1 MLEDFKVENLLDLP
15 QGGDVVEAQHE
26 RYRLDVKGHELWC
39 QMATQCVNFLE
50 GTQWTEAEIATMK
63 NERRP
68 YLTKNKIAPLHR
80 LMMGFLEENDYE
92 IKFMPGNDGTGTQQV
107 ADTLS
112 AVHKQVEESN
122 DSEWLDT
129 DVFQDGITAG
139 RGFLDQRI
147 SFQKNKYGDVK
158 QCVLNPFEVMI
169 DSDAQSYDPNDEN
182 NGWDHWE
189 YLRWMS
195 LSDIFMLYGPMAFK
209 QVHDIT
215 KGNIPLLMGDTYG
228 VVSNFDS
235 PGAGFGGDP
244 NNRFNMEYGNFV
256 NTSLPDFFLQNRR
269 LIRVIDCQHRVL
281 RRVNYFVDTETG
293 QQKIIP
299 DNWNNDKIRRVMQ
312 FVTERQLPVTIETGI
327 RKMIRWTIT
336 AADRLIWD
344 EWSPYEQY
352 TIIPYFPYFRR
363 GKARG
368 MVEDLVDPQKEVNKR
383 SSAILHIIMS
393 TANSG
398 WMYEEGALSED
409 MKNTLEEQG
418 ARPGVHIEYRMGY
431 NAPQK
436 IEPSATPSNVKL
448 LEDQGSLDL
457 KEISGINESSL
468 GQKDATANSGRA
480 VLAKQK
486 QAVIGAQ
493 TYFKNFSRY
502 RQLKGKNQLSLI
514 QNFYTEPRLI
524 RTRAD
529 EKGDQLLWINA
540 RDAAGE
546 IINNVAFG
554 RYNISVA
561 EAPVSASFMQAQFQE
576 ALELLE
582 KGIPIPFDILIKLS
596 SMPNKEEIIQR
607 MTEERLIAEDAQRL
621 QALGVK
627 ASMGLDPN
635 QPTPAVTVD
644 GQPPVR
650 VAQPMGA
657 GAPPTAAPGGSTA
670 APLLLPQN

>member
-1 MLEDFKVENLLDLP
+1 
-15 QGGDVVEAQHE
+15 
-26 RYRLDVKGHELWC
+26 
-39 QMATQCVNFLE
+39 
-50 GTQWTEAEIATMK
+50 
-63 NERRP
+63 
-68 YLTKNKIAPLHR
+68 
-80 LMMGFLEENDYE
+80 
-92 IKFMPGNDGTGTQQV
+92 
-107 ADTLS
+107 
-112 AVHKQVEESN
+112 
-122 DSEWLDT
+122 
-129 DVFQDGITAG
+129 
-139 RGFLDQRI
+139 
-147 SFQKNKYGDVK
+147 
-158 QCVLNPFEVMI
+158 
-169 DSDAQSYDPNDEN
+169 
-182 NGWDHWE
+182 
-189 YLRWMS
+189 
-195 LSDIFMLYGPMAFK
+195 
-209 QVHDIT
+209 
-215 KGNIPLLMGDTYG
+215 
-228 VVSNFDS
+228 
-235 PGAGFGGDP
+235 
-244 NNRFNMEYGNFV
+244 
-256 NTSLPDFFLQNRR
+256 
-269 LIRVIDCQHRVL
+269 
-281 RRVNYFVDTETG
+281 
-293 QQKIIP
+293 
-299 DNWNNDKIRRVMQ
+299 
-312 FVTERQLPVTIETGI
+312 VTERQLPVTIETGI

-409 MKNTLEEQG
+409 MKSTLEEQG

-436 IEPSATPSNVKL
+436 IEPSATPSNVKM

-607 MTEERLIAEDAQRL
+607 MTEERLLAEDAQRL